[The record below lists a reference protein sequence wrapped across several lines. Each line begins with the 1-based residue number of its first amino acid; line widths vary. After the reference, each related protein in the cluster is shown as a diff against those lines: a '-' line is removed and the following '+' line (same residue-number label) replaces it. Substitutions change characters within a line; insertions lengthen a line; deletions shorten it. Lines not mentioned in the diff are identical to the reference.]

1 MFFREILSLDNM
13 QKKTSN
19 LLFLIALVAFV
30 IYLIITIYG
39 RHDLAGWA
47 LVSFFILIAIGLR
60 AYPLLK
66 GYSYPMVIFAS
77 VSLAMYFPQYFIT
90 VGDFELKLLITPLLQ
105 IIMFG
110 MGTTLSLW
118 DFGRVIKMPKGVFV
132 GIVCQFTIMPF
143 VGWGIASAF
152 SFPPEIAAGIILI
165 GSCPSG
171 LASNVMSYLAKANLA
186 LSITLTAVA
195 TILAPIMTPFFMK
208 VLGGEFIDISYWKM
222 FIDIVKVVI
231 LPIGVGLIFH
241 HLLQSRFKI
250 LDTIMPV
257 ISMAGIAIIL
267 VVIIA
272 MGRDDLLA
280 VGLMLVVA
288 VAIHNMLGY
297 FLGYWASRFVGM
309 SEQDCRTIAL
319 EVGMQNGGLATS
331 IATDTLLKPATVGLA
346 PAIFGSLMNI
356 TGSTL
361 ALWWRSK
368 PIPEGKP
375 VTSNSSQ

>member
-1 MFFREILSLDNM
+1 M
-13 QKKTSN
+13 QKKTSK

-30 IYLIITIYG
+30 IYLVLTISDK
-39 RHDLAGWA
+39 HDLAGWV
-47 LVSFFILIAIGLR
+47 LVSCFILVAVGLR

-118 DFGRVIKMPKGVFV
+118 DFGRVIKMPKGILV
-132 GIVCQFTIMPF
+132 GVLCQFTIMPF
-143 VGWGIASAF
+143 VGWGIANAF

-186 LSITLTAVA
+186 LSISLTAVA

-231 LPIGVGLIFH
+231 LPIGLGLIFH

-250 LDTIMPV
+250 LDTIMPL
-257 ISMAGIAIIL
+257 ISMAGIAVIL

-280 VGLMLVVA
+280 VGLMLVAA
-288 VAIHNMLGY
+288 VFLHNMVGY
-297 FLGYWASRFVGM
+297 FLGYWASRLLRM
-309 SEQDCRTIAL
+309 PEQDCRTVAL
-319 EVGMQNGGLATS
+319 EVGMQNGGLASS
-331 IATDTLLKPATVGLA
+331 IAADTLGKAATVGLA

-368 PIPEGKP
+368 PLPEEEP
-375 VTSNSSQ
+375 VASGQ

>member
-1 MFFREILSLDNM
+1 ME
-13 QKKTSN
+13 KKTSKV
-19 LLFLIALVAFV
+19 LFLIALVAFV
-30 IYLIITIYG
+30 IYLITTLLG
-39 RHDLAGWA
+39 KHELAGVV
-47 LVSFFILIAIGLR
+47 LVSFFILIAIGIR

-90 VGDFELKLLITPLLQ
+90 VGSFELKKLITPLLQ

-118 DFGRVIKMPKGVFV
+118 DFGRVIKMPRGVFV
-132 GIVCQFTIMPF
+132 GVLCQFSIMPF
-143 VGWGIASAF
+143 VGWTIANMF

-208 VLGGEFIDISYWKM
+208 ILAGEFIDISYWAM

-231 LPIGVGLIFH
+231 LPIALGLIFH
-241 HLLQSRFKI
+241 HTLQSRFKI
-250 LDTIMPV
+250 LNTIMPV
-257 ISMAGIAIIL
+257 VSMAGIAVIL
-267 VVIIA
+267 IVIIA
-272 MGRDDLLA
+272 MGRDDLMA
-280 VGLMLVVA
+280 VGLMLVLA
-288 VAIHNMLGY
+288 VSLHNMFGY
-297 FLGYWASRFVGM
+297 LLGYWAARLFRM
-309 SEQDCRTIAL
+309 PEQDCRTIAL
-319 EVGMQNGGLATS
+319 EVGMQNGGLASS
-331 IATDTLLKPATVGLA
+331 IAADTLRKAATVGLA

-368 PIPEGKP
+368 PLPEEQQEPASAK
-375 VTSNSSQ
+375 

>member
-1 MFFREILSLDNM
+1 M
-13 QKKTSN
+13 QKKTSK

-30 IYLIITIYG
+30 IYLVTTLSG
-39 RHDLAGWA
+39 RHDVAGWT
-47 LVSFFILIAIGLR
+47 LVAFFILVAIGLR

-90 VGDFELKLLITPLLQ
+90 VGDFQLKLLITPLLQ

-118 DFGRVIKMPKGVFV
+118 DFGRVIKMPKGVLV

-143 VGWGIASAF
+143 VGWGIAKAF

-195 TILAPIMTPFFMK
+195 TILAPVLTPFYMK

-250 LDTIMPV
+250 LDTIMPIV
-257 ISMAGIAIIL
+257 SMAGIAIIL
-267 VVIIA
+267 IVIIA

-288 VAIHNMLGY
+288 VFLHNMLGY
-297 FLGYWASRFVGM
+297 FLGYWASRLVRM
-309 SEQDCRTIAL
+309 PEQDCRTIAL

-368 PIPEGKP
+368 PLPEEKIAGVKESVAGNP
-375 VTSNSSQ
+375 

>member
-1 MFFREILSLDNM
+1 M
-13 QKKTSN
+13 
-19 LLFLIALVAFV
+19 
-30 IYLIITIYG
+30 
-39 RHDLAGWA
+39 
-47 LVSFFILIAIGLR
+47 
-60 AYPLLK
+60 LK

-77 VSLAMYFPQYFIT
+77 VTLAMYFPQHFIR
-90 VGDFELKLLITPLLQ
+90 VGDFELKRLITPLLQ

-118 DFGRVIKMPKGVFV
+118 DFTRVIKMPKGVLI
-132 GIVCQFTIMPF
+132 GIACQFAIMPF
-143 VGWGIASAF
+143 LGWTIANI
-152 SFPPEIAAGIILI
+152 FPFAPEIAAGLILI

-195 TILAPIMTPFFMK
+195 TIMAPIVTPFYMK
-208 VLGGEFIDISYWKM
+208 VLAGELVDISYWKM

-241 HLLQSRFKI
+241 HTLQSRFKV
-250 LDTIMPV
+250 LDHIMPV
-257 ISMAGIAIIL
+257 ISMAGIAVIL

-272 MGRDDLLA
+272 MGRDDLLE
-280 VGLMLVVA
+280 VGLLLVVA
-288 VAIHNMLGY
+288 VFLHNMFGY
-297 FLGYWASRFVGM
+297 FLGYWAARLLRM
-309 SEQDCRTIAL
+309 SEQDCRTIAI
-319 EVGMQNGGLATS
+319 EVGMQNGGLASS
-331 IATDTLLKPATVGLA
+331 IAADTLRKAATVGLA

-368 PIPEGKP
+368 PLPEEKEAKGSP
-375 VTSNSSQ
+375 A

>member
-1 MFFREILSLDNM
+1 M
-13 QKKTSN
+13 QKKTSK

-30 IYLIITIYG
+30 IYLVTTLSG
-39 RHDLAGWA
+39 RHDVAGWT
-47 LVSFFILIAIGLR
+47 LVAFFILVAIGLR

-90 VGDFELKLLITPLLQ
+90 VGDFQLKLLITPLLQ

-118 DFGRVIKMPKGVFV
+118 DFGRVIKMPKGVLV

-143 VGWGIASAF
+143 VGWGIAKAF

-195 TILAPIMTPFFMK
+195 TILAPVLTPFYMK

-250 LDTIMPV
+250 LDTIMPIV
-257 ISMAGIAIIL
+257 SMAGIAIIL
-267 VVIIA
+267 IVIIA

-288 VAIHNMLGY
+288 VFLHNMLGY
-297 FLGYWASRFVGM
+297 FLGYWSSRLVRM
-309 SEQDCRTIAL
+309 PEQDCRTIAL

-368 PIPEGKP
+368 PLPEEKIAGVKESVAGNP
-375 VTSNSSQ
+375 